1 MRVPGLN
8 QMAHALQLVEGVW
21 TIPIIALG
29 LTLAEN
35 AVALQLVNAAYSVL
49 EEQ

>member
-29 LTLAEN
+29 TKL
-35 AVALQLVNAAYSVL
+35 L
-49 EEQ
+49 EIFDTPIKIKTNS